1 MKLYFLRHAT
11 ATDIAPS
18 DAERALT
25 NEGRE
30 EAHIAGVALAK
41 LGAKPA
47 QVFTS
52 PLVRANQT
60 ARIAAKEARFT
71 GEIIVLDELKPGK
84 TASALFRALK
94 PHQDAGDLLL
104 VGHMPSLAEHIG
116 VLIGAERTESLA
128 LGKGGIACVETEH
141 LKPGD
146 GQLRWL
152 MRQAQLRQ
160 IAERQD

>member
-18 DAERALT
+18 DAERELT

-30 EAHIAGVALAK
+30 EAHIAGVALAA

-52 PLVRANQT
+52 PLVRARET
-60 ARIAAKEARFT
+60 AKIVAKDLRFN
-71 GEIIVLDELKPGK
+71 GEIVVLDELKPGK
-84 TASALFRALK
+84 TTSSVLRELK
-94 PHQDAGDLLL
+94 SYEDAGDLLL
-104 VGHMPSLAEHIG
+104 TGHMPSLAEHVG
-116 VLIGAERTESLA
+116 VLIGAERIESLA
-128 LGKGGIACVETEH
+128 LGKGGIACVELEH
-141 LKPGD
+141 LRAGQ

-160 IAERQD
+160 IAERKA

>member
-11 ATDIAPS
+11 ATDIASS

-25 NEGRE
+25 GEGKE
-30 EAHIAGVALAK
+30 EAHIAGVALAN

-52 PLVRANQT
+52 PLVRAVQT
-60 ARIAAKEARFT
+60 ARIAAKEIRSA

-104 VGHMPSLAEHIG
+104 VGHMPSLAEHVA
-116 VLIGAERTESLA
+116 VLIGAERMDGLA
-128 LGKGGIACVETEH
+128 LGKGGIACVETTQI
-141 LKPGD
+141 KPGD

-160 IAERQD
+160 IAERKA

>member
-11 ATDIAPS
+11 ATDIAPT
-18 DAERALT
+18 DAERTLT
-25 NEGRE
+25 SEGRE
-30 EAHIAGVALAK
+30 EAHIAGAALAA

-60 ARIAAKEARFT
+60 ARIAAKELRFD

-84 TASALFRALK
+84 TPSALIRALK

-104 VGHMPSLAEHIG
+104 VGHMPSLSEH
-116 VLIGAERTESLA
+116 VAAFIGAEHMDGLA
-128 LGKGGIACVETEH
+128 FGKGGIACVETEQ
-141 LKPGD
+141 LRPGA
-146 GQLRWL
+146 GELRWL

-160 IAERQD
+160 IAERRA

>member
-11 ATDIAPS
+11 AADIAPS

-25 NEGRE
+25 SEGRE
-30 EAHIAGVALAK
+30 EARIAGVALAN

-47 QVFTS
+47 PVFTS
-52 PLVRANQT
+52 PLVRAVQT
-60 ARIAAKEARFT
+60 ARIAAKEIRSA

-84 TASALFRALK
+84 TVSALLRALK
-94 PHQDAGDLLL
+94 PHQDAADLLL
-104 VGHMPSLAEHIG
+104 VGHMPCLAEYVG
-116 VLIGAERTESLA
+116 VLIGAERMDSLA
-128 LGKGGIACVETEH
+128 LGKGGIACVETGQ
-141 LKPGD
+141 LKAGA

-160 IAERQD
+160 IAERRA